1 MVKSYSVYCR
11 IDGMTAVFS
20 MRAIN
25 ILTALL
31 LIKANFNDIEGAVL
45 AVVD

>member
-1 MVKSYSVYCR
+1 
-11 IDGMTAVFS
+11 MTAVFS

-31 LIKANFNDIEGAVL
+31 LIRANFKDIEVAVL
-45 AVVD
+45 VGV